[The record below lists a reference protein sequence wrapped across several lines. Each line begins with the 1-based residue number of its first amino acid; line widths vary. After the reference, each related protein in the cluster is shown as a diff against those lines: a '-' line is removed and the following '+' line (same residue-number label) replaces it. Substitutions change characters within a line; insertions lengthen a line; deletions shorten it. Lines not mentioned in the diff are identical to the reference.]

1 MKMWLAIN
9 ICGMCFGVSTQSK
22 AWTTTDTL
30 LLNRIYHYA
39 DSSYARPIDTTYY
52 SYTRYTIGIHRK
64 NILLMAVP
72 NLFDM
77 ARSGK
82 RHFMGETPKR
92 WLRTPRFL
100 TAKTSCHQLLC
111 TYRPRFTT

>member
-1 MKMWLAIN
+1 MWLAIN
-9 ICGMCFGVSTQSK
+9 ICGMCLGVSTQSK

-52 SYTRYTIGIHRK
+52 SYTRYTIDIHRK

-82 RHFMGETPKR
+82 RHFMGESIRKHVYNG
-92 WLRTPRFL
+92 
-100 TAKTSCHQLLC
+100 KG
-111 TYRPRFTT
+111 